1 MVTEAVWNTYIEL
14 GTTAYQQGYS
24 EMGER
29 MLEAAF
35 DEVERLGH
43 RDARLSVVFNR
54 LAGIYYQQGN
64 LRAAENVYRR
74 ALIMYDRSFG
84 DEHPAVENLSMNLA
98 ELYFSQGKY
107 LQALPLY
114 ERSLL
119 LGERRYGKT
128 HLTLEKRLLKL
139 AWVYCTQQRFADA
152 QILYKRAHEMRK
164 EMGVGVGAGS

>member
-24 EMGER
+24 EMGEK

-54 LAGIYYQQGN
+54 LAAIYYQQGN
-64 LRAAENVYRR
+64 LRAAESIYRR
-74 ALIMYDRSFG
+74 ALAMYDRFFG
-84 DEHPAVENLSMNLA
+84 DEHPAVENLSLNLA
-98 ELYFSQGKY
+98 ELYFSQSKY
-107 LQALPLY
+107 MQAQPLY
-114 ERSLL
+114 ERSLS
-119 LGERRYGKT
+119 LGERRYGKN
-128 HLTLEKRLLKL
+128 HLCLEKRLLKL

-152 QILYKRAHEMRK
+152 QGLYKRAAEMRK
-164 EMGVGVGAGS
+164 TMGTPAGS